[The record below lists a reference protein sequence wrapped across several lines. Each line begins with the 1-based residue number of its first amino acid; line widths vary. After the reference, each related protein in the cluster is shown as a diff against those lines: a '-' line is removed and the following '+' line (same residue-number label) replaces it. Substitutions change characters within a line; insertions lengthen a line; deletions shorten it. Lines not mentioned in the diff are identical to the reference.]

1 MAQFDPRVTP
11 WLIDESEFHEIEDA
25 RAQKEFL
32 LRYAVLAPSGH
43 NTQPWTFRVTDEGI
57 EVYAD
62 YTKRL
67 PVADPSDRELLISIG
82 AAITNL
88 RVAAAHF
95 GFDSTVMYDEVPI
108 AFVALRETCDPDEHL
123 RHLFGAITKRHT
135 IRTEFDTRAI
145 DPEVLDKL
153 CGFVETSELVRFV
166 VPHERSR
173 AADLVAQADRIL
185 MHDEA
190 WRAELS
196 RWIRPNETSEGD
208 GMTGDAF
215 GIPGPLSAMAPWLV
229 RSVDLGDTRAT
240 QDRESIEHAAGL
252 IVVTGND
259 DSTSLIRTGEILEQL
274 LLVLTSLGVQYTFAN
289 QPVQVPALRRELW
302 QLIRTPKPPQILLRI
317 GYARSMHLRPMPR
330 RPLQKVTVV

>member
-1 MAQFDPRVTP
+1 MAQFDPRITP
-11 WLIDESEFHEIEDA
+11 WLIDESEFYEIEDA

-32 LRYAVLAPSGH
+32 VRYAVLAPSGH
-43 NTQPWTFRVTDEGI
+43 NTQPWTFRITDEGI

-62 YTKRL
+62 YTRRL

-95 GFDSTVMYDEVPI
+95 GFESTVMYDDVPV
-108 AFVALRETCDPDEHL
+108 AFIALRETCNPDEQL

-135 IRTEFDTRAI
+135 TRTDFEEREI

-153 CGFVETSELVRFV
+153 CGFVETFDLVRFV

-173 AADLVAQADRIL
+173 AAELVAQADRIL
-185 MHDEA
+185 MHDEK
-190 WRAELS
+190 WRLELS
-196 RWIRPNETSEGD
+196 QWIRPNETSDVD

-215 GIPGPLSAMAPWLV
+215 GIPGPISAMAPWLV
-229 RSVDLGDTRAT
+229 RSVDLGDSRAAH
-240 QDRESIEHAAGL
+240 DRESIEHAAGL
-252 IVVTGND
+252 MVVTGND
-259 DSTSLIRTGEILEQL
+259 DSTSLMRTGETLEQL
-274 LLVLTSLGVQYTFAN
+274 LLVLTSLGIQYAFAN

-302 QLIRTPKPPQILLRI
+302 QLIRTPKPPQLLLRI
-317 GYARSMHLRPMPR
+317 GYARETRLRPMPR
-330 RPLQKVTVV
+330 RPLRNVTV